1 MYFNKLK
8 LFHVTFILY
17 KTFKRLPDLKSK
29 TKVKKEKE
37 KNLNSN
43 FKILSFIPFA
53 KIVPFYKL
61 IKNKYNK

>member
-17 KTFKRLPDLKSK
+17 KIFKRLPDLKSK
-29 TKVKKEKE
+29 TKEKKEKE